1 MSDQS
6 ETPISLTAQDIRD
19 FDFEAIL
26 SRPANSPLGRQKDH
40 TCLNYERHFVDE
52 AKAAEEAG
60 DETRKH
66 ICELFATICSFWLTL
81 DGNEP
86 YQPKWILGGQRSLL
100 PSDLSLS
107 YRELLLEVVEGIE
120 DPELQA
126 RVADVLWVVRAG
138 NYQVASTAVDAYLNS
153 AARLEDAEH
162 WVEGA
167 QRIERALQLAT
178 QLGRNG
184 KLYEKVI
191 EYIEDLVQKLN
202 GDDPMWFS
210 HRLMSLLL
218 NNNGGEPN
226 TYIPLTQKIAERA
239 ETAHDWRR
247 ARDYWELVATWY
259 TKQQNDNEVY
269 NAKLRA
275 TETYIKH
282 ANDYINQEKPV
293 YRNASYEL
301 RYAVEAL
308 RRIRAPQEQIQQTH
322 ARLLEYQRKDD
333 DFQKVSFS
341 LDIREYVETAR
352 NAVKGRTL
360 REAILTLA
368 GMIASPSFNDLHE
381 YVLELQKQ
389 SPLTFWISSQQL
401 NAEGRVTAQRPG
413 LGMDGDEDMQ
423 EQVIRAE
430 MYKYAGMLHQD
441 IAAQGFIMPA
451 IYQINLEHQ
460 IRLNDL
466 VEFVRDNPFV
476 PPHHEE
482 IFLQGLYYGL
492 HGDFMLATHLLVP
505 QIENSIRYLLKQRG
519 VITSSLDSQGIQDDY
534 DLGRLLYKIPE
545 VEEMFGKDLLFDL
558 QGLLVNR
565 FGTNLRNLLAHGMLN
580 AYGVTS
586 LRTIYLWGII
596 LRLCCYPT
604 LIKEEAENDAQNN
617 NGGINE
623 Q

>member
-19 FDFEAIL
+19 FDFEAVL
-26 SRPANSPLGRQKDH
+26 SRPANSPLGRQKDR

-66 ICELFATICSFWLTL
+66 ICELFAMICSFQLTL

-86 YQPKWILGGQRSLL
+86 YRPKWILGGRRSLL
-100 PSDLSLS
+100 PSDLSSS
-107 YRELLLEVVEGIE
+107 YRELLLEIVQDIE

-126 RVADVLWVVRAG
+126 RVADVLWVVRTG
-138 NYQVASTAVDAYLNS
+138 NYQVASAAVDAYIDS
-153 AARLEDAEH
+153 ATRLEDAEH

-184 KLYEKVI
+184 NLYKKVI
-191 EYIEDLVQKLN
+191 EYIENLVQKLN

-218 NNNGGEPN
+218 NNNEGEPD
-226 TYIPLTQKIAERA
+226 TYIPLAQKLAEQA
-239 ETAHDWRR
+239 EMAQDWRR
-247 ARDYWELVATWY
+247 ARDHWELLATWHA
-259 TKQQNDNEVY
+259 KQQDDDEVY
-269 NAKLRA
+269 KAKLRA
-275 TETYIKH
+275 AETYIRQ
-282 ANDYINQEKPV
+282 ADDYINQEQPI

-301 RYAVEAL
+301 RHAVEAL
-308 RRIRAPQEQIQQTH
+308 RRIRAPEEQIQQTH
-322 ARLLEYQRKDD
+322 ARLLEYQQKDD

-341 LDIREYVETAR
+341 LDIQEYVETAR
-352 NAVKGRTL
+352 NAVKGKTL

-368 GMIASPSFNDLHE
+368 SMVGSPSYDSLHE
-381 YVLELQKQ
+381 YVLELQSKN
-389 SPLTFWISSQQL
+389 PLIFWISSQQL

-413 LGMDGDEDMQ
+413 LSMDDEDVQ
-423 EQVIRAE
+423 QQVIRAE
-430 MYKYAGMLHQD
+430 MYKYAGILHQD
-441 IAAQGFIMPA
+441 IAAQGIIMPA
-451 IYQINLEHQ
+451 IHQINLEHQ
-460 IRLNDL
+460 IRLDDL
-466 VEFVRDNPFV
+466 IEFVRDNPFI
-476 PPHHEE
+476 PPNHEE
-482 IFLQGLYYGL
+482 IFLRGLYYGL
-492 HGDFMLATHLLVP
+492 HGDFMVATHLLVP

-534 DLGRLLYKIPE
+534 DLGRLLYRTPE
-545 VEEMFGKDLLFDL
+545 VEEIFGKDLLFDL

-586 LRTIYLWGII
+586 ARAIYVWSII
-596 LRLCCYPT
+596 LRLCCFPA
-604 LIKEEAENDAQNN
+604 LKEMAENVSDANN
-617 NGGINE
+617 SDDLE
-623 Q
+623 K

>member
-1 MSDQS
+1 MSDQ
-6 ETPISLTAQDIRD
+6 PDAPLSLTAQDIRG

-26 SRPANSPLGRQKDH
+26 SRPANSPLGRQKDR

-60 DETRKH
+60 DGTRKH

-86 YQPKWILGGQRSLL
+86 YRPKWILGGRRSLL
-100 PSDLSLS
+100 PSDLSSS
-107 YRELLLEVVEGIE
+107 YHELLLEVVEDIK

-126 RVADVLWVVRAG
+126 RVADVLWVIRAG
-138 NYQVASTAVDAYLNS
+138 TYQVASTAVDAYLDS
-153 AARLEDAEH
+153 ATRLEDAEH

-167 QRIERALQLAT
+167 ERIERALQLAT
-178 QLGRNG
+178 RLGRNG
-184 KLYEKVI
+184 NLYKKVI
-191 EYIEDLVQKLN
+191 EYIENLVQKLN

-218 NNNGGEPN
+218 NNNEGEPD
-226 TYIPLTQKIAERA
+226 TYIPLAQKLAEQA
-239 ETAHDWRR
+239 EVAQDWRR
-247 ARDYWELVATWY
+247 ARNHWELLSTWY
-259 TKQQNDNEVY
+259 AKQQDDDEVY
-269 NAKLRA
+269 KAKLRA
-275 TETYIKH
+275 AETYIRQ
-282 ANDYINQEKPV
+282 ADDYINQEQPI
-293 YRNASYEL
+293 YRNASYEM
-301 RYAVEAL
+301 RHAVEAL
-308 RRIRAPQEQIQQTH
+308 RCIRAPEEQIQRAH
-322 ARLLEYQRKDD
+322 ARLLEYQQKDD

-341 LDIREYVETAR
+341 LDIQEYVETAR
-352 NAVKGRTL
+352 NAVKGKTL

-368 GMIASPSFNDLHE
+368 SMVGSPSYDSLHE
-381 YVLELQKQ
+381 YVLELQSKN
-389 SPLTFWISSQQL
+389 PLIFWISSQQL
-401 NAEGRVTAQRPG
+401 NADGRVTAQRPG
-413 LGMDGDEDMQ
+413 LSMDDKDVQ

-430 MYKYAGMLHQD
+430 MYKYAGILHQD
-441 IAAQGFIMPA
+441 IAAQGLIMPA
-451 IYQINLEHQ
+451 IHQINLEHQ
-460 IRLNDL
+460 IRLDDL

-534 DLGRLLYKIPE
+534 DLGRLLYKIPK

-565 FGTNLRNLLAHGMLN
+565 FGTNLRNLLAHGLLN
-580 AYGVTS
+580 AYSVTS

-604 LIKEEAENDAQNN
+604 LIEEEAENDAQNN
-617 NGGINE
+617 NGGISE